1 MNREQRRLQAI
12 EERRQRKAEEQ
23 AKAGGKSAVQRAQ
36 ARRPVKQGNIFQR
49 LGRFLSEV
57 RQEMKRVSWPTRNQM
72 VAFTTVTIITTTA
85 LTLFTFGLDQ
95 GFKQA
100 VLAILVLR

>member
-23 AKAGGKSAVQRAQ
+23 AKASGKTAVQRAQ
-36 ARRPVKQGNIFQR
+36 TRRPAKQGNIFQR
-49 LGRFLSEV
+49 LRKFMGEV
-57 RQEMKRVSWPTRNQM
+57 RAEMRRVSWPTREQM
-72 VAFTTVTIITTTA
+72 IAFTTVTIITTTA

-95 GFKQA
+95 GFRQA
-100 VLAILVLR
+100 VLALLALR

>member
-36 ARRPVKQGNIFQR
+36 TRRPAKQGNIFQR
-49 LGRFLSEV
+49 LWKFLGEV
-57 RQEMKRVSWPTRNQM
+57 RQEMRRVSWPTRDQM

-85 LTLFTFGLDQ
+85 LTFFTFGLDQ
-95 GFKQA
+95 GFRQA
-100 VLAILVLR
+100 VLALLDLR